1 MSIGT
6 SASVARGQRLPGRNT
21 VRNNYPRMLAA
32 GKVVG
37 VRSQPLPS
45 IQGAYANETQSVA
58 ECRVVG
64 EKKHAAFETPPCPA
78 PGAVGQQV
86 VLAPLLAKQF
96 YMGCRISSIDG
107 ESGARNA
114 LTIATVAAIHG
125 LRLAQ
130 T

>member
-1 MSIGT
+1 
-6 SASVARGQRLPGRNT
+6 
-21 VRNNYPRMLAA
+21 
-32 GKVVG
+32 
-37 VRSQPLPS
+37 
-45 IQGAYANETQSVA
+45 
-58 ECRVVG
+58 
-64 EKKHAAFETPPCPA
+64 
-78 PGAVGQQV
+78 
-86 VLAPLLAKQF
+86 LAKQF